1 MKQEELLE
9 MAAKLIDMAEQLDE
23 GRKAD
28 EKAKFDDRKDKRT
41 RRAQDDPEY
50 QRRIKMTDKAMDKAD
65 AADEDKKDR
74 LYKKG
79 AKRSKREEK
88 RFQDVYHAKP
98 GQKRVNEGRKADEK
112 AKFDDR
118 KEKRAGD
125 TDHANDEK
133 FMKELKRS
141 YATQKRRDKYNRNGD
156 FDKGERAN
164 KKLAKNHLRTQKEYK
179 RVKDQ
184 GKQVNESVSRFEAD
198 RLARLYGI
206 NRTED

>member
-98 GQKRVNEGRKADEK
+98 GQVLKLIALLD
-112 AKFDDR
+112 
-118 KEKRAGD
+118 
-125 TDHANDEK
+125 
-133 FMKELKRS
+133 FM
-141 YATQKRRDKYNRNGD
+141 
-156 FDKGERAN
+156 
-164 KKLAKNHLRTQKEYK
+164 
-179 RVKDQ
+179 
-184 GKQVNESVSRFEAD
+184 VSIAPKID
-198 RLARLYGI
+198 
-206 NRTED
+206 